1 MPGFVTGVDI
11 FFKIALAAIAAYV
24 SYQFGA
30 FKQQNDDIKLAGRSG
45 LCQGGPHC
53 SCRCHPRIA
62 LFCAETYP
70 QGILRLGNDL
80 RR

>member
-30 FKQQNDDIKLAGRSG
+30 F
-45 LCQGGPHC
+45 
-53 SCRCHPRIA
+53 
-62 LFCAETYP
+62 
-70 QGILRLGNDL
+70 
-80 RR
+80 